1 MHNNLQ
7 YQVFTEQYGTD
18 PHQTGDLYI
27 PAQKSKG
34 TVCLFHGGFWKMPY
48 DKSQLD
54 AVAVKLVENTFCVWN
69 IEYRRVGYLPQGYP
83 ETFIDAIAAINQLA
97 SLSKKYPQLAPR
109 PLYVAGHSA
118 GGHLS
123 LWLGNHKA
131 RLGKHALT
139 IVPDAFIGLA
149 PVVDLVESYR
159 DMQRREFITAFL
171 GCTPDENRDIY
182 HQTSP
187 IALLPAQGKQVIF
200 HGEHDEVLPIGEID
214 DYARQARQNG
224 TPVEQIYIA
233 QGTHMDFCDPDSSST
248 SRFIHW
254 LNAQSELQA
263 V

>member
-27 PAQKSKG
+27 PTQKSKG

-54 AVAVKLVENTFCVWN
+54 AVAVKLVENNFSVWN
-69 IEYRRVGYLPQGYP
+69 IEYRRVGYLQQGYP
-83 ETFIDAIAAINQLA
+83 ETFIDAIEAINVLA
-97 SLSKKYPQLAPR
+97 PLSEKYPQIDLSPV
-109 PLYVAGHSA
+109 YIAGHSA

-131 RLGKHALT
+131 RLSEHALN
-139 IVPDAFIGLA
+139 IIPDAFIGLA
-149 PVVDLVESYR
+149 PVVDLVASYR
-159 DMQRREFITAFL
+159 DVQRREFITAFL

-182 HQTSP
+182 QHTSP
-187 IALLPAQGKQVIF
+187 IAQLPAQGKQVIF

-214 DYARQARQNG
+214 DYARHAQQKG
-224 TPVEQIYIA
+224 TPVECITIA
-233 QGTHMDFCDPDSSST
+233 QGTHMDFCDPDSQSI
-248 SRFIHW
+248 SRFIDW
-254 LNAQSELQA
+254 LDAQSESR
-263 V
+263 